1 MTTYQCVSSTNVFV
15 NITNN
20 NQVVVTSSASA
31 TASSTGTNVEK
42 LQSENELI
50 SINLAIE
57 NANKLISN
65 PNERLVIT
73 NTHTESVLTEIKDE
87 VITLYYRRTIK
98 GTDTINSVNVD
109 YINVNKGE
117 AYAYAGISNSYMM
130 DANGDEDKNQIVSFV
145 GYRTPASSS
154 LDFPP
159 LFNETINI
167 RTIIDNKA
175 SPPLYNCISAVALY
189 NDSGDTEITT
199 IPLVVYDVTTAS
211 GIFKGYNY
219 LSIFFNNIEN
229 TRVVKI
235 SKNEPIIFL

>member
-1 MTTYQCVSSTNVFV
+1 MTNYQCVSSTNVFV

-31 TASSTGTNVEK
+31 TASSTGTNVVK

-109 YINVNKGE
+109 YINVNKAE
-117 AYAYAGISNSYMM
+117 EYAGISNSYMM
-130 DANGDEDKNQIVSFV
+130 DKNGDIDKNQIISIV
-145 GYRTPASSS
+145 GYRTPLSAL

-167 RTIIDNKA
+167 RTKIDDKA
-175 SPPLYNCISAVALY
+175 SPPLYNCISAVAVY
-189 NDSGDTEITT
+189 DDPGKTEFTT

-219 LSIFFNNIEN
+219 LSIFFNNVDL